1 MDFRQRLTTK
11 ARRTPIDHIRYR
23 NIFKGCG
30 GGEEGEGGGGG
41 IMSEIAIDQINL
53 PGWNDKVLNIEIG
66 LKLDSRP
73 HTIHSSIEI

>member
-1 MDFRQRLTTK
+1 LIISDIEISSK
-11 ARRTPIDHIRYR
+11 VA
-23 NIFKGCG
+23 
-30 GGEEGEGGGGG
+30 EEGRRGRGG

>member
-1 MDFRQRLTTK
+1 
-11 ARRTPIDHIRYR
+11 
-23 NIFKGCG
+23 
-30 GGEEGEGGGGG
+30 
-41 IMSEIAIDQINL
+41 MSEIAIDQINL